1 MQIRIQLPNPDDYRH
16 SMERWFAQMRVS
28 LMAAEKTYKE
38 ALLDL
43 IEEQKK
49 DDDCLPWIRF
59 RVFDHQLEDEI
70 DETLQKNLFLDIASL

>member
-1 MQIRIQLPNPDDYRH
+1 
-16 SMERWFAQMRVS
+16 
-28 LMAAEKTYKE
+28 MAAEKTYKE